1 MSQISGVEL
10 IEKEEDETSSAI
22 FCSFQIEGTGR
33 QQVTRLRTDS
43 IMGRQ
48 VSLWGQVIMW
58 RQVSFTLIFPLR
70 NLAEPADSCLQP
82 PEEQSVLPRPKNNKH

>member
-43 IMGRQ
+43 IM
-48 VSLWGQVIMW
+48 W

-70 NLAEPADSCLQP
+70 NLAVFQP